1 MSHNKAKLA
10 QVAERRAKLINFRLR
25 GVRFDD
31 PQIIELGYANSGSAR
46 KDLIRAFEAHRDEEK
61 AAVSVYRQQ
70 ENERLDALLEAAWP
84 RATEPSPV
92 FDKEGEV
99 IDHVLDMRAV
109 DTVLRLMDRRA
120 KLNGLDMP
128 VKAELSGADG
138 GPLTISSA
146 DPDKL
151 AALIASTSRLDT
163 ANPAN
168 TATSTSDGHDED
180 QDAEDEGSTSG

>member
-1 MSHNKAKLA
+1 MPVSKLK
-10 QVAERRAKLINFRLR
+10 QDEISVRRRQLLALR
-25 GVRFDD
+25 RQGVRYDD
-31 PQIIELGYANSGSAR
+31 ERILALGYSSAATAR
-46 KDLIRAFEAHRDEEK
+46 SDLKRTLEAHRDEER
-61 AAVSVYRQQ
+61 AEVSVYRQQ

-84 RATEPSPV
+84 RATQPSPV

-128 VKAELSGADG
+128 VKAELTGADG
-138 GPLTISSA
+138 GPLQVSTA

-151 AALIASTSRLDT
+151 AALIASTSRLE
-163 ANPAN
+163 NPEPAN
-168 TATSTSDGHDED
+168 TATSTPDEEDDGDGEGED
-180 QDAEDEGSTSG
+180 PAQ